1 MKLPNLR
8 SVKPNLTYTTQIQA
22 NRTEPNPRHTTRVKG
37 QTQWPPT
44 NMAQD
49 EVDSE
54 YNCEG
59 ASVQDAEA
67 IADTKIGADEEKVT
81 NDNPNKRYTSHP
93 HCI

>member
-1 MKLPNLR
+1 
-8 SVKPNLTYTTQIQA
+8 
-22 NRTEPNPRHTTRVKG
+22 
-37 QTQWPPT
+37 
-44 NMAQD
+44 MAQD